1 MTEKKLEDKSFD
13 ELTPEDFPKIK
24 IQFAPGAFDEFD
36 GTQEE
41 LDELIN
47 SIESMIADGSLFEK
61 SKSIDLDELL
71 DSDDPDDQE
80 LAEKLL
86 RTFTNDNEDPNSGR
100 LLQ

>member
-1 MTEKKLEDKSFD
+1 MTEKKFEDKSFE

-24 IQFAPGAFDEFD
+24 IQFAPGAFDSFD

-41 LDELIN
+41 LDNLIKE
-47 SIESMIADGSLFEK
+47 IEGMIKDGSLFEK
-61 SKSIDLDELL
+61 SRAVDIDELL
-71 DSDDPDDQE
+71 ESEDPEDQA

-86 RTFTNDNEDPNSGR
+86 RSVNDIDDDTNSGR